1 MSSLPRDNKRE
12 HNKQANR
19 SALIEA
25 ARTCFVQMGFDA
37 VTVRDIVRE
46 SGLAPGTFYNYFPDK
61 EALFREVL
69 EERMG
74 EITSRMHE
82 LRASAASLSDFLHG
96 AFLTLFA
103 KIIDEP
109 CFFEL
114 ILRNEYAVRSVFKE
128 TVVGIPL
135 KQLKADLRDA
145 MARGLF
151 PELDVDLLAAALYGI
166 AFEIG
171 RVLCEQKPAGDAE
184 QAARFATRM
193 LVEGIQT
200 FGLSGPR
207 ARLGPGIAPGMTV
220 IQT

>member
-1 MSSLPRDNKRE
+1 MSSPPRDNKRE

-19 SALIEA
+19 ATLIEA
-25 ARTCFVQMGFDA
+25 ARSCFVRMGFDA

-46 SGLAPGTFYNYFPDK
+46 SGLAPGTFYNYFDDK
-61 EALFREVL
+61 ESLFKEVL
-69 EERMG
+69 DERMS
-74 EITSRMHE
+74 EITRRMHE
-82 LRASAASLSDFLHG
+82 LRAQATNLSDFLYG
-96 AFLTLFA
+96 AFLTLFE
-103 KIIDEP
+103 KIVEEP

-114 ILRNEYAVRSVFKE
+114 ILRNEYAVRSLFKE

-135 KQLKADLRDA
+135 QQLKADLNDA
-145 MARGLF
+145 MSRGLF
-151 PELDVDLLAAALYGI
+151 PELDVDLMAASLYGM

-171 RVLCEQKPAGDAE
+171 RVLCEQGGRDAE

-207 ARLGPGIAPGMTV
+207 AKLGRGIAPGMTV

>member
-19 SALIEA
+19 ATLIEA
-25 ARTCFVQMGFDA
+25 ARICFLQMGFDA

-61 EALFREVL
+61 ETMFREIL
-69 EERMG
+69 DERIG
-74 EITSRMHE
+74 EITERMHD
-82 LRASAASLSDFLHG
+82 LRARAATLDEFVYG
-96 AFLTLFA
+96 AFHTLFL
-103 KIIDEP
+103 KIVDEP

-114 ILRNEYAVRSVFKE
+114 ILRNEHTVRGLFRE
-128 TVVGIPL
+128 TVVGIPMQ
-135 KQLKADLRDA
+135 QLKADLRDA
-145 MARGLF
+145 MTRGLF
-151 PELDVDLLAAALYGI
+151 PDLDVDLLAASLYGI

-171 RVLCEQKPAGDAE
+171 RVLCEQGNREAE

-207 ARLGPGIAPGMTV
+207 AKLGRGIAPGMTV

>member
-1 MSSLPRDNKRE
+1 MSAPPRDNKRE

-19 SALIEA
+19 ATLIEA
-25 ARTCFVQMGFDA
+25 ARTCFLQMGFDA

-61 EALFREVL
+61 ESLFREVL
-69 EERMG
+69 DERMR
-74 EITSRMHE
+74 EITRRMHE
-82 LRASAASLSDFLHG
+82 LRAQATSLNDFLYG
-96 AFLTLFA
+96 AFLTLFE
-103 KIIDEP
+103 KIVEQP

-114 ILRNEYAVRSVFKE
+114 ILRNEHAVRSLFKE

-135 KQLKADLRDA
+135 QQLKADLNDA
-145 MARGLF
+145 MSRGLF
-151 PELDVDLLAAALYGI
+151 PELDVELMAASLYGM

-171 RVLCEQKPAGDAE
+171 RVLCEQQGRDAA

-200 FGLSGPR
+200 FGISGSR
-207 ARLGPGIAPGMTV
+207 ATLGRGIAPGMTV

>member
-1 MSSLPRDNKRE
+1 MSCLPRDNKRE

-19 SALIEA
+19 ATLIEA

-61 EALFREVL
+61 ESLFKEVL
-69 EERMG
+69 DERMS
-74 EITSRMHE
+74 EITRRMHE
-82 LRASAASLSDFLHG
+82 LRARATNLSDFLYG
-96 AFLTLFA
+96 AFLTLFE
-103 KIIDEP
+103 KIVEEP

-114 ILRNEYAVRSVFKE
+114 ILRNEYAVRSLFKE
-128 TVVGIPL
+128 TVVGIPMQ
-135 KQLKADLRDA
+135 QLKADLNDA
-145 MARGLF
+145 MSRGLF
-151 PELDVDLLAAALYGI
+151 PELDVDLMAAALYGM

-171 RVLCEQKPAGDAE
+171 RVLCEQGGRDAD

-200 FGLSGPR
+200 FGLAGPR
-207 ARLGPGIAPGMTV
+207 AKLGRGIAPGMTV

>member
-19 SALIEA
+19 ATLIEA

-61 EALFREVL
+61 ESLFKEVL
-69 EERMG
+69 DERMS
-74 EITSRMHE
+74 EITRRMHD
-82 LRASAASLSDFLHG
+82 LRARATSLSDFLYG
-96 AFLTLFA
+96 AFLTLFE
-103 KIIDEP
+103 KIVEEP

-114 ILRNEYAVRSVFKE
+114 ILRNEYAVRSLFKE
-128 TVVGIPL
+128 TVVGIPMQ
-135 KQLKADLRDA
+135 QLKADLNDA
-145 MARGLF
+145 MSRGLF
-151 PELDVDLLAAALYGI
+151 PELDVDLMAASLYGM

-171 RVLCEQKPAGDAE
+171 RVLCEQGNRDAE

-200 FGLSGPR
+200 FGLAGPR
-207 ARLGPGIAPGMTV
+207 ATLGRGIAPGMTV

>member
-1 MSSLPRDNKRE
+1 MASVQRDNKRE

-19 SALIEA
+19 ATLIEA
-25 ARTCFVQMGFDA
+25 ARVCFVQMGFDA

-61 EALFREVL
+61 EALFKEVL
-69 EERMG
+69 DERMG
-74 EITSRMHE
+74 EITRRMHE
-82 LRASAASLSDFLHG
+82 LRARATSLSDFLYG
-96 AFLTLFA
+96 AFLTLFE
-103 KIIDEP
+103 KIVEEP

-114 ILRNEYAVRSVFKE
+114 ILRNEYAVRSLFKE
-128 TVVGIPL
+128 TVVGIPMQ
-135 KQLKADLRDA
+135 QLKADLNDA
-145 MARGLF
+145 MSRGLF
-151 PELDVDLLAAALYGI
+151 PELDVDLMAAALYGM

-171 RVLCEQKPAGDAE
+171 RVLCEQGGRDAD

-207 ARLGPGIAPGMTV
+207 ARLGRGIAPGMTV

>member
-19 SALIEA
+19 ATLIEA
-25 ARTCFVQMGFDA
+25 ARVCFVGMGFDA

-69 EERMG
+69 DERMG
-74 EITSRMHE
+74 EITRRMHAM
-82 LRASAASLSDFLHG
+82 RAEAATLSDFLYG
-96 AFLTLFA
+96 AFHTLYE
-103 KIIDEP
+103 KIIEEP

-114 ILRNEYAVRSVFKE
+114 ILRNEYAVRSLFKE
-128 TVVGIPL
+128 TVVGIPMQ
-135 KQLKADLRDA
+135 QLKGDLNDA

-151 PELDVDLLAAALYGI
+151 PELDVDLLAAALYGM

-171 RVLCEQKPAGDAE
+171 RVLCEQGSRDPD

-207 ARLGPGIAPGMTV
+207 AKLGRGIAPGMTV

>member
-19 SALIEA
+19 ATLIEA
-25 ARTCFVQMGFDA
+25 ARTCFMQMGFDA

-46 SGLAPGTFYNYFPDK
+46 SGLAPGTFYNYFQDK
-61 EALFREVL
+61 ESLFREVL
-69 EERMG
+69 DVRMS
-74 EITSRMHE
+74 EITRRMHD
-82 LRASAASLSDFLHG
+82 LRAQATSLADFLYG
-96 AFLTLFA
+96 AFLTLFE
-103 KIIDEP
+103 KIVEEP
-109 CFFEL
+109 GFFEP
-114 ILRNEYAVRSVFKE
+114 ILRNEYVVRSLFKE
-128 TVVGIPL
+128 TVVGIPMQ
-135 KQLKADLRDA
+135 QLKADLNDA

-151 PELDVDLLAAALYGI
+151 PELDVDLMAASLYGM

-171 RVLCEQKPAGDAE
+171 RVLCEQGGRNAE

-193 LVEGIQT
+193 LVEGIQA

-207 ARLGPGIAPGMTV
+207 ATLGRGIAPGMTV

>member
-1 MSSLPRDNKRE
+1 MASQPRDNKRE

-19 SALIEA
+19 ATLIEA
-25 ARTCFVQMGFDA
+25 ARVCFLQMGFDA

-69 EERMG
+69 DERMG
-74 EITSRMHE
+74 EITRRMHV
-82 LRASAASLSDFLHG
+82 LRAQATTLSDFLHG
-96 AFLTLFA
+96 AFLTLFE
-103 KIIDEP
+103 KIVEEP

-114 ILRNEYAVRSVFKE
+114 ILRNEHAVRSLFKE
-128 TVVGIPL
+128 TVVGIPMQ
-135 KQLKADLRDA
+135 QLKGDLNDA

-151 PELDVDLLAAALYGI
+151 PELDVDLMAAALYGM

-171 RVLCEQKPAGDAE
+171 RVLCEQGSRDAD

-207 ARLGPGIAPGMTV
+207 AKLGRGIAPGMTV

>member
-19 SALIEA
+19 ATLIEA
-25 ARTCFVQMGFDA
+25 ARVCFVGMGFDA

-61 EALFREVL
+61 EALFKEVL
-69 EERMG
+69 DERMG
-74 EITSRMHE
+74 EITRRMHAM
-82 LRASAASLSDFLHG
+82 RAEAATLSDFLYG
-96 AFLTLFA
+96 AFQTLFE
-103 KIIDEP
+103 KIVEEP

-114 ILRNEYAVRSVFKE
+114 ILRNEYAVRSLFKE
-128 TVVGIPL
+128 TVVGIPMQ
-135 KQLKADLRDA
+135 QLKGDLNDA

-151 PELDVDLLAAALYGI
+151 PELDVDLLAAALYGM

-171 RVLCEQKPAGDAE
+171 RVLCEQGGRDPD

-207 ARLGPGIAPGMTV
+207 AKLGRGIAPGMTV

>member
-1 MSSLPRDNKRE
+1 MAPLPRDNKRE

-19 SALIEA
+19 ATLIEA
-25 ARTCFVQMGFDA
+25 ARVCFLQMGFDA

-69 EERMG
+69 DERMG
-74 EITSRMHE
+74 EITRRMHAM
-82 LRASAASLSDFLHG
+82 RAEAATLSDFLYG
-96 AFLTLFA
+96 AFQTLFE
-103 KIIDEP
+103 KIVEEP

-114 ILRNEYAVRSVFKE
+114 ILRNEYAVRSLFKE
-128 TVVGIPL
+128 TVVGIPMQ
-135 KQLKADLRDA
+135 QLKGDLNDA

-151 PELDVDLLAAALYGI
+151 PELDVDLLAAALYGM

-171 RVLCEQKPAGDAE
+171 RVLCEQGGRDAD

-207 ARLGPGIAPGMTV
+207 AKLGRGIAPGMTV

>member
-19 SALIEA
+19 ATLIEA
-25 ARTCFVQMGFDA
+25 ARVCFLQMGFDA

-69 EERMG
+69 DERMG
-74 EITSRMHE
+74 EITRRMHAM
-82 LRASAASLSDFLHG
+82 RAGAATLSDFLYG
-96 AFLTLFA
+96 AFLTLFE
-103 KIIDEP
+103 KIVEEP

-114 ILRNEYAVRSVFKE
+114 ILRNEFAVRSLFKE
-128 TVVGIPL
+128 TVVGIPMQ
-135 KQLKADLRDA
+135 QLKGDLNDA

-151 PELDVDLLAAALYGI
+151 PDLDVDLLAAALYGM

-171 RVLCEQKPAGDAE
+171 RVLCEQGGRDAD

-200 FGLSGPR
+200 FGLAGPR
-207 ARLGPGIAPGMTV
+207 ATLGRGIAPGMTV

>member
-19 SALIEA
+19 ATLVEA

-46 SGLAPGTFYNYFPDK
+46 SGLAPGTFYNYFDDK
-61 EALFREVL
+61 ESLFKEVL
-69 EERMG
+69 DQRMS
-74 EITSRMHE
+74 EITRRMHE
-82 LRASAASLSDFLHG
+82 LRARATNLSDFLYG
-96 AFLTLFA
+96 AFLTLFE
-103 KIIDEP
+103 KIVEEP

-114 ILRNEYAVRSVFKE
+114 ILRNEYAVRSLFKE
-128 TVVGIPL
+128 TVVGIPMQ
-135 KQLKADLRDA
+135 QLKADLNDA
-145 MARGLF
+145 MSRGLF

-166 AFEIG
+166 AFEVG
-171 RVLCEQKPAGDAE
+171 RVLCEQGNRNAE
-184 QAARFATRM
+184 QTARFATRM

-200 FGLSGPR
+200 FGLSGSR
-207 ARLGPGIAPGMTV
+207 ATLGRGIAPGMTV

>member
-19 SALIEA
+19 ATLVEA

-46 SGLAPGTFYNYFPDK
+46 SGLAPGTFYNYFDDK
-61 EALFREVL
+61 ESLFKEVL
-69 EERMG
+69 DERMS
-74 EITSRMHE
+74 EITRRMHD
-82 LRASAASLSDFLHG
+82 LRASATTLSDFLFG
-96 AFLTLFA
+96 AFQTLFE
-103 KIIDEP
+103 KIVEEP

-114 ILRNEYAVRSVFKE
+114 ILRNEYAVRSLFKE
-128 TVVGIPL
+128 TVIGIPMQ
-135 KQLKADLRDA
+135 QLKADLNDA
-145 MARGLF
+145 MSRGLF
-151 PELDVDLLAAALYGI
+151 PELDVDLLAASLYGI

-171 RVLCEQKPAGDAE
+171 RVLCEQGGRNAD

-207 ARLGPGIAPGMTV
+207 AKLGRGIAPGMTV

>member
-1 MSSLPRDNKRE
+1 MSAPPRDNKRE

-19 SALIEA
+19 ATLIEA
-25 ARTCFVQMGFDA
+25 ARTCFLQMGFDA

-61 EALFREVL
+61 ESLFREVL
-69 EERMG
+69 DERMR
-74 EITSRMHE
+74 EITRRMHE
-82 LRASAASLSDFLHG
+82 LRAQATSLNDFLYG
-96 AFLTLFA
+96 AFLTLFE
-103 KIIDEP
+103 KIVEQP

-114 ILRNEYAVRSVFKE
+114 ILRNEHAVRSLFKE

-135 KQLKADLRDA
+135 QQLKADLNDA
-145 MARGLF
+145 MSRGLF
-151 PELDVDLLAAALYGI
+151 PELDVELMAASLYGM

-171 RVLCEQKPAGDAE
+171 RVLCEQAGRDAA

-200 FGLSGPR
+200 FGISGSR
-207 ARLGPGIAPGMTV
+207 ATLGRGIAPGMTV

>member
-1 MSSLPRDNKRE
+1 MASVQRDNKRE

-19 SALIEA
+19 ATLIEA
-25 ARTCFVQMGFDA
+25 ARVCFVQMGFDA

-61 EALFREVL
+61 EALFKEVL
-69 EERMG
+69 DERMG
-74 EITSRMHE
+74 EITRRMHAM
-82 LRASAASLSDFLHG
+82 RAEAATLSDFLYG
-96 AFLTLFA
+96 AFQTLFE
-103 KIIDEP
+103 KIVEEP

-114 ILRNEYAVRSVFKE
+114 ILRNEYAVRSLFKE
-128 TVVGIPL
+128 TVVGIPMQ
-135 KQLKADLRDA
+135 QLKGDLNDA

-171 RVLCEQKPAGDAE
+171 RVLCEQGNRDAE

-207 ARLGPGIAPGMTV
+207 AKLGRGIAPGMTV

>member
-1 MSSLPRDNKRE
+1 MASQPRDNKRE

-19 SALIEA
+19 ATLIEA
-25 ARTCFVQMGFDA
+25 ARVCFLQMGFDA

-69 EERMG
+69 DVRMG
-74 EITSRMHE
+74 EITHRMHE
-82 LRASAASLSDFLHG
+82 LRAQATNLSDFLHG
-96 AFLTLFA
+96 AFLTLFE
-103 KIIDEP
+103 KIVEEP

-114 ILRNEYAVRSVFKE
+114 ILRNEYAVRSLFKE
-128 TVVGIPL
+128 TVVGIPMQ
-135 KQLKADLRDA
+135 QLKGDLNDA

-151 PELDVDLLAAALYGI
+151 PELDVDLMAAALYGM

-171 RVLCEQKPAGDAE
+171 RVLCEQGGRDAD

-207 ARLGPGIAPGMTV
+207 AKLGRGIAPGMTV